1 MTLAVFHDFP
11 GLENG
16 LTKFHDFPGRVVTL
30 GSETTSSPRWPGVV
44 CPSNVFDALLSIQTI
59 TAEYRDGKKL
69 GYFTK
74 NIKVKVHP
82 RSYGLYRTVLT
93 AIFRARQ
100 PIGCHYILP
109 GPQLPSQL
117 QSHCTW
123 LVSTSFTNLSHH
135 RLPSSLRTDLTD
147 FTTGPFLLSIS
158 VLCLFQFL
166 SSLFFFVWFR
176 AAD

>member
-1 MTLAVFHDFP
+1 MKLQTGWYLQKQNSSAFLQKIPGHRHHFPWLSMTLAVFHDFP

-44 CPSNVFDALLSIQTI
+44 CPSNVFDALLSTQTI
-59 TAEYRDGKKL
+59 TAEYCDDKKL

-74 NIKVKVHP
+74 KIKVHP
-82 RSYGLYRTVLT
+82 RSYGLHRPVLT

-100 PIGCHYILP
+100 PVGCHYILP

-117 QSHCTW
+117 QSHCT
-123 LVSTSFTNLSHH
+123 
-135 RLPSSLRTDLTD
+135 
-147 FTTGPFLLSIS
+147 
-158 VLCLFQFL
+158 
-166 SSLFFFVWFR
+166 
-176 AAD
+176 